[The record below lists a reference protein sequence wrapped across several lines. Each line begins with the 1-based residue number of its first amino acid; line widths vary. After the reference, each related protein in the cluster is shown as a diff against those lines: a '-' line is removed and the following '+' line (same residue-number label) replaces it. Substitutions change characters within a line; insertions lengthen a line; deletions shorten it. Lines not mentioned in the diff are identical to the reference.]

1 VLIVGVILNNVASAR
16 HEAMLRDALIPLGVD
31 VFGVIHRVDG
41 LSVPERHLGLVQAIE
56 HSALE
61 TFIENAATIVERGC
75 DLSRLIAAA
84 DGLGQPPA
92 VVASDTLPPPG
103 QRVAVARDRAF
114 AFCYEHVL
122 SGWRRQG
129 AEVGFFS
136 PLEDEEPTRDCDAIY
151 LPGGYPEL
159 HAERLA
165 SAVSFQSGMKRH
177 AATGTVIYG
186 ECGGYMVLGDEL
198 IDEGGTAHRML
209 ELLPLTTSFAERRLH
224 LGYRRIRPVGDFFC
238 GRPMKGHEFHYAT
251 TVSEA
256 EECKLFEIDDAT
268 GKHLGSAG
276 LRRGSV
282 SGSFMHVIDLAAN
295 DA

>member
-1 VLIVGVILNNVASAR
+1 
-16 HEAMLRDALIPLGVD
+16 
-31 VFGVIHRVDG
+31 
-41 LSVPERHLGLVQAIE
+41 
-56 HSALE
+56 
-61 TFIENAATIVERGC
+61 
-75 DLSRLIAAA
+75 
-84 DGLGQPPA
+84 
-92 VVASDTLPPPG
+92 
-103 QRVAVARDRAF
+103 
-114 AFCYEHVL
+114 VL